1 MCVRLVDGLLATI
14 TPTTTNTTTQRHNFV
29 VVVGLIYFV
38 ITVIGGILMK
48 SIMNF
53 FIFKLVILLCMI
65 TDSYYVM
72 AASRLRFERFPLRS
86 KNDKDDP
93 NKGFSAFPL
102 KTEDENKRNTLSTK
116 LNFKKFPLRT
126 EELPLTPKFN
136 TKRLPLTE
144 GREIFRFNHTANQNC
159 ETFRFHQKIEH
170 PGCKPRYIV
179 NHGCFGYCNSF
190 MHIVGNGEGKGQDL
204 KFVQI
209 CDNDHTKYRPVKLIC
224 PGRKKGYKLKSVLIV
239 KTCKCRRSIP
249 IRRRSIDPNNKDQQ
263 QSTTTTLEPGLS
275 ND

>member
-1 MCVRLVDGLLATI
+1 MESTKIHIIIAYHFNYRAVNNTKSFESDRKSETKVTSNVVCYSVMYVRLVDGLLATI

-102 KTEDENKRNTLSTK
+102 KTEDENKRNGPELKRRLFFTFTKVKDFVAFRTK
-116 LNFKKFPLRT
+116 LPETASIRT
-126 EELPLTPKFN
+126 WCLT
-136 TKRLPLTE
+136 
-144 GREIFRFNHTANQNC
+144 Q
-159 ETFRFHQKIEH
+159 
-170 PGCKPRYIV
+170 
-179 NHGCFGYCNSF
+179 
-190 MHIVGNGEGKGQDL
+190 
-204 KFVQI
+204 
-209 CDNDHTKYRPVKLIC
+209 
-224 PGRKKGYKLKSVLIV
+224 
-239 KTCKCRRSIP
+239 
-249 IRRRSIDPNNKDQQ
+249 
-263 QSTTTTLEPGLS
+263 
-275 ND
+275 